1 MLAVVDYGAG
11 NLRSVMHALNH
22 LHAPALKLVQHADDL
37 KGASKIILPGVG
49 AFGAGMQVLHERQL
63 VEPIIEAVQAGTP
76 FLGICVGMQFLFDYG
91 EEMGEHRG
99 LGLLGGRVVRFP
111 AFSEL
116 KVPHTGWNQLQP
128 TRPSPLLDGLPAQSF
143 AYFNHSFHCVPERAD
158 DALITV
164 EYGITFCAAVQRDHI
179 FGVQFH
185 PEKSQNTGLKI
196 LQNFI
201 NL

>member
-22 LHAPALKLVQHADDL
+22 LNAPSLKLVQHPDDL
-37 KGASKIILPGVG
+37 VGAEKIILPGVG
-49 AFGAGMQVLHERQL
+49 AFGAGMQVLHERGL
-63 VEPIIEAVQAGTP
+63 VDPIVAAVKAGTP
-76 FLGICVGMQFLFDYG
+76 FLGICVGMQFLFDVG
-91 EEMGEHRG
+91 EEMGLHQG
-99 LGLLGGRVVRFP
+99 LGLLSGRVVRFP

-116 KVPHTGWNQLQP
+116 KVPHTGWNQLKP
-128 TRPSPLLDGLPAQSF
+128 VRSSPLLAGLPQQSF
-143 AYFNHSFHCVPERAD
+143 AYFNHSYHCVPTD
-158 DALITV
+158 PDNALITV
-164 EYGITFCAAVQRDHI
+164 DYGIEFCAAVQRDHI

-201 NL
+201 RL

>member
-22 LHAPALKLVQHADDL
+22 LNAPALKLVQHPDELA
-37 KGASKIILPGVG
+37 GASKIILPGVG
-49 AFGAGMQVLHERQL
+49 AFGAGMQVLHEQQL
-63 VEPIIEAVQAGTP
+63 AEPIIEAVQGGTP

-128 TRPSPLLDGLPAQSF
+128 TRSSPLLDGLPAQSF

-158 DALITV
+158 DTLITV

>member
-22 LHAPALKLVQHADDL
+22 LNAPSLQLVQHPDQLHGAD
-37 KGASKIILPGVG
+37 KIILPGVG
-49 AFGAGMQVLHERQL
+49 AFGAGMQVLHERHL
-63 VEPIIEAVQAGTP
+63 VEPIIEAVKAGTP

-111 AFSEL
+111 VFSEL

-128 TRPSPLLDGLPAQSF
+128 TRPSPLLDGLPAESF
-143 AYFNHSFHCVPERAD
+143 AYFNHSFHCVPERPE

-164 EYGITFCAAVQRDHI
+164 DYGITFCAAVQRDHI